1 MKRFK
6 DWSFQNKLFFVNLLI
21 VLLVV
26 FAITT
31 VMTQTAA
38 RLATNSNFASL
49 NLVTEQA
56 LINFS
61 TSTASVQSHLY
72 TTSVSCGTA
81 QQMKSMLSKSPDSI
95 GYPEAR
101 QALILALSRMVDTGA
116 DYDYVTVRLE
126 DGRCFSSDIIGTQA
140 AGVSKEA
147 EQLLSQPEYS
157 QKQYGR
163 AQWVRTGTGNLF
175 LLRDVYATS
184 PLKYVG
190 RIAARIR
197 KNALVDLG
205 QYNQTLHCGLLFFD
219 EHDTLVSSVGL
230 DESDDLLLLAKAGV
244 ASALAAAG
252 KNYTTCTRTYEGW
265 QAVGLLPISV
275 VNEVRHA
282 TLRSGVLVALLGALC
297 GLIVARVMGHRMSRQ
312 VRELVTCMNQVAGGD
327 LSVVM
332 PIESHDDIGILTEHF
347 NQMTDRIRSLLDK
360 VVQEENRKGVAEYQT
375 LEYRYRFLQWQIN
388 PHFIYNALET
398 VNAHAKLDGNPELSE
413 MITMLSAYFRQNAE
427 AMRRRFSTVRCEF
440 QSLRQYVEIY
450 RHIYGDAL
458 RASFDISPG
467 AEEALVPTMIM
478 QPILE
483 NALIHGKVPHA
494 DRPITARAVI
504 DGDRLVISIRDQGHG
519 MSEET
524 IERILRTGPQKEE
537 AGENDRASL
546 GVRNVLDRMRLLY
559 GDEASMSIESE
570 LNVGTCV
577 TVSLPL
583 TYHQAAASE
592 EI

>member
-252 KNYTTCTRTYEGW
+252 K
-265 QAVGLLPISV
+265 
-275 VNEVRHA
+275 
-282 TLRSGVLVALLGALC
+282 
-297 GLIVARVMGHRMSRQ
+297 
-312 VRELVTCMNQVAGGD
+312 
-327 LSVVM
+327 
-332 PIESHDDIGILTEHF
+332 
-347 NQMTDRIRSLLDK
+347 
-360 VVQEENRKGVAEYQT
+360 
-375 LEYRYRFLQWQIN
+375 
-388 PHFIYNALET
+388 
-398 VNAHAKLDGNPELSE
+398 KL
-413 MITMLSAYFRQNAE
+413 
-427 AMRRRFSTVRCEF
+427 
-440 QSLRQYVEIY
+440 
-450 RHIYGDAL
+450 
-458 RASFDISPG
+458 
-467 AEEALVPTMIM
+467 
-478 QPILE
+478 
-483 NALIHGKVPHA
+483 
-494 DRPITARAVI
+494 
-504 DGDRLVISIRDQGHG
+504 
-519 MSEET
+519 
-524 IERILRTGPQKEE
+524 
-537 AGENDRASL
+537 
-546 GVRNVLDRMRLLY
+546 
-559 GDEASMSIESE
+559 
-570 LNVGTCV
+570 
-577 TVSLPL
+577 
-583 TYHQAAASE
+583 YHLHSYL
-592 EI
+592 